1 MYHTT
6 QTQNLKSTFWPCV
19 LDLIQGYKSHKRV
32 LRSISDTIHAVPSAL
47 FPLFQCDTAAL
58 PGEAGND
65 RLSKIWHLTRPVT
78 SSVTFRYN
86 LATYSESSN
95 PELSNL
101 VLGSR
106 IRPALW
112 QIAGGGETTPTPS
125 ACRVREYPCI
135 GARVNPRRPGGSD
148 SIPPPHDFSWITSL
162 ALQVST
168 RNLACLFVYRFYALT
183 QNVGRFSRHCFELY
197 RFKWPNVVPF
207 LVENR

>member
-6 QTQNLKSTFWPCV
+6 QTQNLKSTFWHCV

-32 LRSISDTIHAVPSAL
+32 LKSISDTIHAVPSAL

-135 GARVNPRRPGGSD
+135 GARVNPRPPGGSD
-148 SIPPPHDFSWITSL
+148 SISPPPRFFVNNVLSVTCIDAKLGMPLRLSILHPYTKCWTIFST
-162 ALQVST
+162 
-168 RNLACLFVYRFYALT
+168 LFWVI
-183 QNVGRFSRHCFELY
+183 
-197 RFKWPNVVPF
+197 PI
-207 LVENR
+207 

>member
-125 ACRVREYPCI
+125 ACRVREYPI
-135 GARVNPRRPGGSD
+135 GARVNPRPPGGPD
-148 SIPPPHDFSWITSL
+148 SISPSPRFFVNNVLSVTCIDAKLGMPLRLWILRPYTKCWTIFST
-162 ALQVST
+162 
-168 RNLACLFVYRFYALT
+168 LFWVI
-183 QNVGRFSRHCFELY
+183 
-197 RFKWPNVVPF
+197 PI
-207 LVENR
+207 

>member
-1 MYHTT
+1 MHHTT

-135 GARVNPRRPGGSD
+135 GARVNPRPPGGSD
-148 SIPPPHDFSWITSL
+148 SISPSRFFVNNVLRVTCIDAKLCIPLRLSILRPYTKCWMIFST
-162 ALQVST
+162 
-168 RNLACLFVYRFYALT
+168 LFWVI
-183 QNVGRFSRHCFELY
+183 
-197 RFKWPNVVPF
+197 PI
-207 LVENR
+207 